1 MSYKCKICK
10 KNGQLFETHY
20 FTNSVI
26 RHISTKHRGEK
37 PNLCTICGKSF
48 SEKAH
53 LKSHIQEVHENI
65 RPFKCPLCE
74 KRCARKRQLII
85 HAKNIHQAT
94 LSREEI
100 TEVKGDLKYVEPI
113 DEEKKP
119 FKCKLCDIAFS
130 ATGKV
135 SLHGVKSFCH
145 FKRAYFISP

>member
-1 MSYKCKICK
+1 MDTLVLSLLGYKCKICEK
-10 KNGQLFETHY
+10 DGWFFTTY
-20 FTNSVI
+20 SFTNFI
-26 RHISTKHRGEK
+26 TRHISTRHRGEK

-53 LKSHIQEVHENI
+53 LRSHIQEVHENI

-85 HAKNIHQAT
+85 HAKNRHQAT

-119 FKCKLCDIAFS
+119 FNCKLCDMAF
-130 ATGKV
+130 AAKGTV
-135 SLHGVKSFCH
+135 
-145 FKRAYFISP
+145 